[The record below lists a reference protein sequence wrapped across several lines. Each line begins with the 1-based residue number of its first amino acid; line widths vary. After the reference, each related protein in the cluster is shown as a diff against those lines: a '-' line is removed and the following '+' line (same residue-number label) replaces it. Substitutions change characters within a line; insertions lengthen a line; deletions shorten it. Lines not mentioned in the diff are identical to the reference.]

1 MINTL
6 ESQILRLTNIVA
18 RLEKFSISTVLVH
31 YMEHGADWQFYR
43 RIRMSSLDEQAKES
57 DYLRDERIFGTNNG
71 ATLRTRVIKNK
82 KAYKRK
88 KKVNLDDES

>member
-1 MINTL
+1 
-6 ESQILRLTNIVA
+6 
-18 RLEKFSISTVLVH
+18 
-31 YMEHGADWQFYR
+31 
-43 RIRMSSLDEQAKES
+43 MSSLDEQAKES

-71 ATLRTRVIKNK
+71 ATLRTRVIKTK

>member
-1 MINTL
+1 MKQVTQTVTAASMTTVSL
-6 ESQILRLTNIVA
+6 VA
-18 RLEKFSISTVLVH
+18 K
-31 YMEHGADWQFYR
+31 MENG
-43 RIRMSSLDEQAKES
+43 KES

-88 KKVNLDDES
+88 KKVEPDED

>member
-1 MINTL
+1 MQTVTVMSMATATL
-6 ESQILRLTNIVA
+6 DA
-18 RLEKFSISTVLVH
+18 K
-31 YMEHGADWQFYR
+31 MED
-43 RIRMSSLDEQAKES
+43 AKES

>member
-1 MINTL
+1 MQTL
-6 ESQILRLTNIVA
+6 TAVSMTTVSLVA
-18 RLEKFSISTVLVH
+18 N
-31 YMEHGADWQFYR
+31 MENG
-43 RIRMSSLDEQAKES
+43 KES

-88 KKVNLDDES
+88 KKVEPDED